1 MGHYLFTNSLFC
13 CRWLIGSALLLP
25 LLGAHAQY
33 GYQPQLPSPRGYTS
47 MPGAYSQRGRV
58 ASADAGLV
66 GYGQQPVHQAQ
77 VMQTPAYWEPVGN
90 GYPQPRPQPS
100 KKLSQPKV
108 QQQSLLQPM
117 PQQYAPIGKPGM
129 GGQPMPYPDMGP
141 APTPKKS
148 APRNYGAQIEA
159 LRQNDHLQDQR
170 LDRLENQQ
178 SHGGDYFAP
187 SSNETGLGRHRVVLG
202 ETLSSVAASYGISVT
217 ELKHMNNRRS
227 DIVLTGETLIVPTK
241 KGQGTVRPKSVVMQG
256 GVHVVQPG
264 ESLSK
269 IAAAYRVSVK
279 SLQVTNGIRDADL
292 IKPGQRLKV
301 PGAQSSSPRTL
312 ASASKSKPAPARY
325 VVAKPKAEK
334 PKSEV
339 VAVKSFQP
347 PAGMGVISVPV
358 SSGPRGVTS
367 YRVENGDRIEEVAKN
382 FSTTPGEIQR
392 LNNLASTKLPA
403 AGEEI
408 VVPLPGSSAL

>member
-1 MGHYLFTNSLFC
+1 
-13 CRWLIGSALLLP
+13 
-25 LLGAHAQY
+25 
-33 GYQPQLPSPRGYTS
+33 

-58 ASADAGLV
+58 PSAGPGLG
-66 GYGQQPVHQAQ
+66 GYAQQPVHQAQ

-90 GYPQPRPQPS
+90 GYAQPRPQPS
-100 KKLSQPKV
+100 KKPSQPKV

-117 PQQYAPIGKPGM
+117 PQQYAPIGMHGM
-129 GGQPMPYPDMGP
+129 GGHPMPYPDVVP
-141 APTPKKS
+141 APAPKKS
-148 APRNYGAQIEA
+148 SPRNYDAQIEA
-159 LRQNDHLQDQR
+159 LRQNDRVQDQR
-170 LDRLENQQ
+170 LARLEGQQ

-187 SSNETGLGRHRVVLG
+187 SSNDAGLGRHRVVLG
-202 ETLSSVAASYGISVT
+202 ETLSSVAASYGISVA

-227 DIVLTGETLIVPTK
+227 DIVLTGETLVVLTR
-241 KGQGTVRPKSVVMQG
+241 KGHGTVSPKSMMAQG

-269 IAAAYRVSVK
+269 IAAAYRVSLK
-279 SLQVTNGIRDADL
+279 SLQVANGIRDADL
-292 IKPGQRLKV
+292 IQPGQRLKV
-301 PGAQSSSPRTL
+301 SGAKDSSPKTL

-325 VVAKPKAEK
+325 VVAKPNAEK
-334 PKSEV
+334 SKSEV

-347 PAGMGVISVPV
+347 PVGMGVISAPV

-408 VVPLPGSSAL
+408 VVPLPGSLSL